1 MQMQVEVLCS
11 LHKKLVIT
19 ALCIFGAK
27 IQKNNGIL
35 KILFL
40 KYHSSLKMVEIFHN
54 FIPQSHYTLASAQLM
69 SKNVNSLGL
78 KTIRANLEFPDF
90 ALKINTRGQFFARIF
105 QNALFCSN
113 YLIATR
119 VTSN

>member
-1 MQMQVEVLCS
+1 
-11 LHKKLVIT
+11 
-19 ALCIFGAK
+19 
-27 IQKNNGIL
+27 
-35 KILFL
+35 
-40 KYHSSLKMVEIFHN
+40 MVEIFHN

-113 YLIATR
+113 YLIATK
-119 VTSN
+119 VTSNYICSSIEPKQPPLSEHFFTAILRFARGYQFHI